1 VAEAWPDALALGRL
15 RLVSTETSADA
26 SLGTRARIPLEPPER
41 PAWTV
46 ALVPRALA

>member
-26 SLGTRARIPLEPPER
+26 SLGTRARIPLEPPEW
-41 PAWTV
+41 PTWTV